1 MAFLPR
7 FGAYIP
13 QYVNFDLA
21 KSFAQRAEKLGFH
34 SLWVNDHLAAPFGD
48 VSDIQLDGWTL
59 LSSLAS
65 ITSKVRLGTLVICN
79 PLRHPAVLAKM
90 AATLDNISGGR
101 LDFGIGAG
109 WKMEDFKMIGSSPQL
124 GAIKLAQL
132 EEAIQIILKL
142 WSQDNVIFTGNYYK
156 LEKGYCAPKPLQK
169 PHPLILL
176 GVGTG
181 RTGIRLIAHYAD
193 KCNFTRITP
202 DEYRRKLDEATS
214 ESRSMGRRTKIKST
228 ISLNIAI
235 KLRADEYEGQL
246 QQMAKLYNQSVKEFM
261 QRYNLITGTPEE
273 CAASL
278 MKYSTMPI
286 DEFILFFPEN
296 NFEKQM
302 ECFMNII
309 APCLM

>member
-13 QYVNFDLA
+13 QYVNFDPA